1 MISISSCTFC
11 HLILEFKVTKKHEP
25 MQEIKTNSDLKEK
38 LTRATSPIKMESG
51 DDDGALSTPQL
62 IDAATSYSRRL
73 DHSMEEEEVEEALL
87 NTPTRKMDAATS
99 YSCRSPWCVSIMF
112 IFSKQYVI
120 LILIVIC
127 HLIGKLNEIDIR
139 NVSI

>member
-1 MISISSCTFC
+1 M
-11 HLILEFKVTKKHEP
+11 
-25 MQEIKTNSDLKEK
+25 KTNSDSKEK

-73 DHSMEEEEVEEALL
+73 DRSMEEEEALL
-87 NTPTRKMDAATS
+87 NTPSRKMDAATS
-99 YSCRSPWCVSIMF
+99 YSRRSPWCVSIMF

-120 LILIVIC
+120 LI
-127 HLIGKLNEIDIR
+127 
-139 NVSI
+139 